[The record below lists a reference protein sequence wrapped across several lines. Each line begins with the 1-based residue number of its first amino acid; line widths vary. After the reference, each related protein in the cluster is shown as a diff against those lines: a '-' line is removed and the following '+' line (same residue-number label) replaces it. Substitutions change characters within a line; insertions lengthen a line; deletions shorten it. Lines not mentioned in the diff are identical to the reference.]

1 MSLRYVAPLER
12 GMGNRR
18 MEPID
23 YGGVLLRRWWLPVAL
38 GVVFAIA
45 AVLLIPGA
53 SKPSSANSAASS
65 SLWEASAVVGAPPAA
80 AGSLSA
86 LGSELST
93 AQIVF
98 YAGETSVIEAAAKAV
113 GFTQPVNELK
123 VYASGPAPKVGIAGQ
138 VLLLAAGPT
147 PEKAAAFANAYA
159 KAIGDYI
166 NGLVSSKQQA
176 QLQQVQTHDQST

>member
-1 MSLRYVAPLER
+1 MVAGRPGCRIRDCCRSADSGSLEAFECQQ
-12 GMGNRR
+12 
-18 MEPID
+18 
-23 YGGVLLRRWWLPVAL
+23 LPT
-38 GVVFAIA
+38 
-45 AVLLIPGA
+45 
-53 SKPSSANSAASS
+53 SS

-93 AQIVF
+93 EQIVF

-147 PEKAAAFANAYA
+147 PAKAAAFANAYA

-176 QLQQVQTHDQST
+176 QLQQVQTTINNLKWDHRR